1 MSDNGLH
8 SLDNVFT
15 DILAGA
21 SPSGRKRTARSI
33 GTALRASQQRRIKAQ
48 RNPDGSEYPQR
59 RRKTVRTQ
67 AGISFIWEGQLR
79 QLKNWHH
86 GRGRY
91 GRTITGFDVDRNAI
105 RTFYRA
111 DIERY
116 MAINLQRGTAAQAK
130 PVPMFQRLRTAR
142 FMKMAAGSEGADV
155 GYNGMAARIA
165 RIHQYG
171 LRDQVGPGIST
182 KYPIREL
189 LGISRADEALIRGAV
204 INSLGSVA
212 R

>member
-1 MSDNGLH
+1 MSDNGFH
-8 SLDNVFT
+8 RLDQVFT
-15 DILAGA
+15 DILSGA
-21 SPSGRKRTARSI
+21 SPAGRQRTARTI
-33 GTALRASQQRRIKAQ
+33 GAALRASQQRHIKAQ

-67 AGISFIWEGQLR
+67 AGIAFIWEGQLR

-116 MAINLQRGTAAQAK
+116 TEINLQRGSAAQSKRA
-130 PVPMFQRLRTAR
+130 PMFQRLRTAR
-142 FMKMAAGSEGADV
+142 FMKIAAGSDGAEV
-155 GYNGMAARIA
+155 GYSGMAARIA

-171 LRDQVGPGIST
+171 LRDQVGPGISA
-182 KYPIREL
+182 KYPVREL
-189 LGISRADEALIRGAV
+189 LGISQADEALIRGEV
-204 INSLGSVA
+204 INSLGSA
-212 R
+212 A